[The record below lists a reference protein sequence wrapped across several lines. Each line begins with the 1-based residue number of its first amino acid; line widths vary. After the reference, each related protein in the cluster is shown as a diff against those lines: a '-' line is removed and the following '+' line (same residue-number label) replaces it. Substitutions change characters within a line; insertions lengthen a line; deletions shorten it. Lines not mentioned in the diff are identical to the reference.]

1 MSSSPSPRSRATGG
15 GLASRL
21 VIGQALVLLAGVL
34 TAGLVASLVGP
45 PIFHDHLLQSGH
57 TENSPELAHIEEAYR
72 DASALSLGIA
82 LFIALLCAFAVTWL
96 LTRLL
101 RRPLDQLTDA
111 ARELSR
117 GHYDRRVPTMGT
129 VTELDALARA
139 FNSMAQRLETVEDTR
154 RRLLSDL
161 AHELRTPIATLTA
174 YHEGIFDGVTEL
186 TGDVRDVL
194 TEQTQRLTHLA
205 DDITDVSAAEEGRL
219 TLDRQP
225 HTVAELIAAATD
237 SAREHYAAKQVNLL
251 VDAASGAGV
260 HVHVDRQRIG
270 QVLTNLLSNALR
282 HTQPGGTV
290 SIAAQPHGDEITITV
305 TDTGEGMTREQ
316 LPHIFERFYRGD
328 TARDRD
334 HSGTGIGLT
343 ISKAI
348 IDAHGGTISATSPGP
363 GRGST
368 FDVAIPRLV
377 PSTAARSTPL

>member
-1 MSSSPSPRSRATGG
+1 M
-15 GLASRL
+15 
-21 VIGQALVLLAGVL
+21 IGQALVLLAGVL

-205 DDITDVSAAEEGRL
+205 DDITDVSTAEEGRL

-237 SAREHYAAKQVNLL
+237 SAREHYAAKRSTCSSMLP
-251 VDAASGAGV
+251 AARACTSTSTG
-260 HVHVDRQRIG
+260 
-270 QVLTNLLSNALR
+270 NA
-282 HTQPGGTV
+282 
-290 SIAAQPHGDEITITV
+290 S
-305 TDTGEGMTREQ
+305 
-316 LPHIFERFYRGD
+316 
-328 TARDRD
+328 ARC
-334 HSGTGIGLT
+334 SPTC
-343 ISKAI
+343 
-348 IDAHGGTISATSPGP
+348 SATPCGIPNREAPCPSRPNRMATRSP
-363 GRGST
+363 S
-368 FDVAIPRLV
+368 
-377 PSTAARSTPL
+377 PSRTPAKA